1 MVVKTKYGDVEGV
14 FFINYSNDYVKA
26 QRVAQLLSVNKLGD
40 IVKRDVPA
48 EDIIGVADFTDVPIE
63 QADLI
68 KEWYWRNAR

>member
-1 MVVKTKYGDVEGV
+1 MVVKTKYGDAEGV

-26 QRVAQLLSVNKLGD
+26 KRVAQLLSVNKLGD
-40 IVKRDVPA
+40 IEKRDVPA

>member
-40 IVKRDVPA
+40 IEKRDVPA

-63 QADLI
+63 QANLI

>member
-63 QADLI
+63 QENLI